1 MKLPLLALFV
11 SMHCLASASEVPF
24 IESLLLDEHQI
35 TYIVNQEFHTTFLR
49 EHLFV
54 EYQTDINLKELDFS
68 IITMPLIMNTIGMIW
83 ISGKDY
89 VIDEM
94 DRELYHSLELVR
106 TIFRRFYPS
115 TSFDGNLIPKKIVD
129 AKPKSAPKAKGI
141 ALPFSHG
148 LDSLCT
154 SMRLR
159 NTPQLL
165 ITARGLPDTP
175 IALWDKNWR
184 FTKQSI
190 EHFAALHGHST
201 TILKTNF
208 HEFFN
213 WKYLCTFSPEIY
225 NWRICMVEGLGWMG
239 LAAPILAAKGYT
251 TFILPAN
258 CDWGTI
264 HPGADCPL
272 INDNV
277 RFAGITNKS
286 EGFELT
292 RMDKNKEI
300 AKICNE
306 ENLEKPYFMICE
318 RILPNRKNCCKCEKC
333 AASILSFILLQ
344 EDPADY
350 GFFIP
355 IDVFFNYFKTKF
367 MSENKLEDYPAF
379 WFKYCQQEARNLM
392 HTLYPSEQEFFS
404 WFIIQDF
411 DAITI
416 PCNSIPLDYSQ
427 FLDVYP
433 NIPESALHHRKR
445 SLPY

>member
-1 MKLPLLALFV
+1 MRVPILSFFLSISF
-11 SMHCLASASEVPF
+11 LASTQEIPF
-24 IESLLLDEHQI
+24 IDSLILEDHRI
-35 TYIVNQEFHTTFLR
+35 TYKVNDAFHTIFLR
-49 EHLFV
+49 ENLFV
-54 EYQTDINLKELDFS
+54 EYQTDINLNDLDFT

-83 ISGKDY
+83 ISGNDY
-89 VIDEM
+89 SIDQM

-106 TIFRRFYPS
+106 GIFRRFYPS
-115 TSFDGNLIPKKIVD
+115 TSFNGNLIPKELVD
-129 AKPKSAPKAKGI
+129 TRSYPVDKVNGI

-159 NTPQLL
+159 KTPQLL

-175 IALWDKNWR
+175 ISLWDRNWR
-184 FTKQSI
+184 FTIKSI
-190 EHFAALHGHST
+190 EHYADLHGHS
-201 TILKTNF
+201 ISLLKTNF

-239 LAAPILAAKGYT
+239 LAAPILTAKGYT
-251 TFILPAN
+251 SFVLPAN

-277 RFAGITNKS
+277 RYAGISNKS

-292 RMDKNKEI
+292 RMEKNKEI

-306 ENLEKPYFMICE
+306 ENLEKPYLMICE
-318 RILPNRKNCCKCEKC
+318 KILPKRRNCCKCEKC
-333 AASILSFILLQ
+333 AASILSFLLLQ
-344 EDPADY
+344 EDPAEY
-350 GFFIP
+350 GFTMP
-355 IDVFFNYFKTKF
+355 IDEFYEYFKSTF
-367 MSENKLEDYPAF
+367 IFENKLEDYPAF
-379 WFKYCQQEARNLM
+379 WFKYCQQEAR
-392 HTLYPSEQEFFS
+392 TLLSVLNPAEQEFFS
-404 WFIIQDF
+404 WFITIDF

-416 PCNSIPLDYSQ
+416 PCNSIALDYSQ

-433 NIPESALHHRKR
+433 NIPQSALHRKSR
-445 SLPY
+445 RLS